1 VGVQV
6 PPSAPLDDK
15 SVKSP
20 GQRGFFRFQ
29 QLKAAFLFKLIPVVL
44 LYFFVASSKAPTLSW
59 DQTLENFIY
68 EFLEQWL

>member
-1 VGVQV
+1 
-6 PPSAPLDDK
+6 
-15 SVKSP
+15 
-20 GQRGFFRFQ
+20 
-29 QLKAAFLFKLIPVVL
+29 L